1 MSYLLI
7 IHIGPVQDF
16 IASARRSRD
25 LWFGSWLLS
34 ELSKAAANSIVQQ
47 EGKLTNLIFPAT
59 KTDDDLKPNSS
70 FDVANKIV
78 AIIENPP
85 KTIAEKV
92 LSDITQRLEQIK
104 NLAFKNIAG
113 PFDSDVANLQIED
126 MLEIFWVAKKLDKD
140 YAQVREETEALMT
153 ARKATNNYKKVPW
166 EQRNGVKSSL
176 DGQRESVIDKTVYEQ
191 FDEKKMWRKYH
202 IRRGEHLCGVGLLK
216 RHGERGAGEN
226 RFFST
231 SHVASLPF
239 LSLFTEA
246 TKAIAKPAFKEY
258 INTLKSLDVAS
269 EELGNVPGD
278 MHPIFENYDGELLY
292 EERLGDF
299 FAKNETAKVKQAEEA
314 LRKFYQDCEPI
325 IDNKKPSAYYGLLQA
340 DGDAMGKAIAQQKN
354 VEGHQAISKALS
366 AFAKGARQIVKENN
380 GSLVYAGGD
389 DVLAFLPLHTI
400 LKCAQQLAKDFHEKL
415 KLEMFPVES
424 NISPT
429 LSVGIAIVHH
439 LDPLSDA
446 LALVRKAEKAA
457 KSLVNKKALAI
468 IVSKRSGID
477 TTIKGH
483 WDALDKRLD
492 YWVKLLQQRK
502 IPHGVAYEL
511 RNLALRFSSKDPS
524 EQESFI
530 PILQIEAAR
539 ILARK
544 RVKYGQEAIDKEVMA
559 YVKELLG
566 SPDKKQTVTV
576 EDLANELIVARVF
589 ADALKLTKLIS
600 NKEDKS

>member
-47 EGKLTNLIFPAT
+47 EGKLTNLIFPAIE
-59 KTDDDLKPNSS
+59 TDDDLKPNSS

-78 AIIENPP
+78 AIIENHP
-85 KTIAEKV
+85 TAIAKKV
-92 LSDITQRLEQIK
+92 LSDIEQRLDQIK
-104 NLAFKNIAG
+104 GLAFKNFTKIVG
-113 PFDSDVANLQIED
+113 PFDSDVANLQIKD
-126 MLEIFWVAKKLDKD
+126 MLETFWVAKKLDKD
-140 YAQVREETEALMT
+140 YSQVRKETEALMT
-153 ARKATNNYKKVPW
+153 ARKATNNYKKVSW
-166 EQRNGVKSSL
+166 GSSAAKSSL
-176 DGQRESVIDKTVYEQ
+176 DGQRESVIDKIAYKET
-191 FDEKKMWRKYH
+191 
-202 IRRGEHLCGVGLLK
+202 GEHLCGVGLLK
-216 RHGERGAGEN
+216 RYGQQEADKKPS
-226 RFFST
+226 FFST

-239 LSLFTEA
+239 LSLFTQAAE
-246 TKAIAKPAFKEY
+246 AIAKPAFKKY
-258 INTLKSLDVAS
+258 ISTLKELGVT

-278 MHPIFENYDGELLY
+278 PHPIFKNCDGELLY
-292 EERLGDF
+292 EDRLNGF
-299 FAKNETAKVKQAEEA
+299 FAKNETDKINLNKAKEA

-325 IDNKKPSAYYGLLQA
+325 IDNKKPSTYYGLLLA
-340 DGDAMGKAIAQQKN
+340 DGDAMGKAIAQQKT
-354 VEGHQAISKALS
+354 VEGHQKISEKLRL
-366 AFAKGARQIVKENN
+366 FAKSVRQIVKENN

-400 LKCAQQLAKDFHEKL
+400 LKCAQQLAKDFCEKL
-415 KLEMFPVES
+415 QECSDGNTP
-424 NISPT
+424 SPT

-468 IVSKRSGID
+468 TVSKRSGID
-477 TTIKGH
+477 TTVKGH
-483 WDALDKRLD
+483 WDALDNRLC
-492 YWVKLLQQRK
+492 YWTKLLYDKQL
-502 IPHGVAYEL
+502 PHGVAYEL
-511 RNLALRFSSKDPS
+511 RNLALRFSSKDPR

-544 RVKYGQEAIDKEVMA
+544 RAKYGQEAIDKKVVT

-566 SPDKKQTVTV
+566 YPDKKQTVTV
-576 EDLANELIVARVF
+576 EDLANEIIVARVF
-589 ADALKLTKLIS
+589 ADALKLTSPIS
-600 NKEDKS
+600 NKEDKL